1 MTSTGTTAGFS
12 ADNADGLIWVSTKS
26 TVNSPLGTIPGAA
39 SIRSVWIDAA
49 NRVRAAMSRPNA
61 PAIGISWIGGQPR
74 ITRTS
79 VLGSA
84 NARTTVVWP
93 FRIPPG
99 VPVHLRQAYARM
111 FANGG
116 RNDTLETGRAISL
129 DSVVESTLPIT
140 AWDRLTDETP
150 AEIGSSWE
158 PADVAPYNVAVNGPM
173 NFWESGE
180 ASNTLTR
187 NETRAGIVDQNPVGP
202 DTAATTPTGLL
213 PGVAG
218 GLTMKGAADIVP
230 WIGAAAVALSVAYV
244 VSKFVSSPSPRREAP
259 PATPRTNGVFRL
271 SRGRRRVR

>member
-1 MTSTGTTAGFS
+1 MTTTAGTTSGFS
-12 ADNADGLIWVSTKS
+12 ADNANGLIWVSTKS
-26 TVNSPLGTIPGAA
+26 TVNSPIGTIPGAA

-49 NRVRAAMSRPNA
+49 NRVRASMSRPNA
-61 PAIGISWIGGQPR
+61 PAIGIEWIGPQPR

-140 AWDRLTDETP
+140 VWDRLTGETP

-158 PADVAPYNVAVNGPM
+158 PADVAPYSVAVNGPM
-173 NFWESGE
+173 SFWESGN

-187 NETRAGIVDQNPVGP
+187 NETRAGIVDQNPLGP
-202 DTAATTPTGLL
+202 DTPATTPRGLL
-213 PGVAG
+213 PDVMG
-218 GLTMKGAADIVP
+218 GLTLKDLADIAP
-230 WIGAAAVALSVAYV
+230 WIAAAAVAFSAAYIIGKFAP
-244 VSKFVSSPSPRREAP
+244 SKTRQ
-259 PATPRTNGVFRL
+259 NGASRRL
-271 SRGRRRVR
+271 SSRRGGR